1 MVVQVCNREFVSFL
15 NEASLEFGGRLVAPL
30 SVKYVRVYLFSDMH
44 TCTDVDFSRRNRQGI
59 DYFLTQF
66 QKRPVDLTG
75 RNAQVE
81 NLPRS
86 QWPARNGSYD
96 DALWGGARFMEPTPR
111 EEVHWAEFNG
121 RW

>member
-1 MVVQVCNREFVSFL
+1 MVVLVCNREFVSFL

-30 SVKYVRVYLFSDMH
+30 SVKYVEDSDH
-44 TCTDVDFSRRNRQGI
+44 YEHVLTSTPYRNRQGI
-59 DYFLTQF
+59 DYFLARE
-66 QKRPVDLTG
+66 QKRADIDLTG
-75 RNAQVE
+75 RNRQTE

-86 QWPARNGSYD
+86 QWPARNESYD
-96 DALWGGARFMEPTPR
+96 DVLASGARFMESSPR